1 MVSVL
6 IPVYNRNKELT
17 NLLESFVVEF
27 HSNRNDFE
35 IIIIDDDSS
44 DGSYEIAKQYT
55 LNYNFFKLLTSGY
68 RSPGMSRNIG
78 AKSAKYDW
86 LLYCDSDNL
95 MVQNW
100 TNLLYPI
107 LNKYQ
112 IYDGIWFPAQCN
124 NIKITSVKYLNKGCH
139 EINSFYYFNNY
150 IGEVVHCIKKDFLL
164 KNNYFYLKG
173 TSNDFPDLLWFSL
186 FSNNSHKIYFYDLII
201 QKYIMSSENRIS
213 SDISLEK
220 NYSQIIHYKMLLFK
234 IFKSKYIFTKYF
246 VKIVI
251 KFFFFIVIV
260 DDRKI
265 SLKNDVGL
273 LRWLS
278 KISHKIGMSQFLL
291 SKLNKKRKLHEGTI
305 C

>member
-6 IPVYNRNKELT
+6 IPVYNRQKELKK
-17 NLLESFVVEF
+17 LLQSFVDEYVL
-27 HSNRNDFE
+27 NKIPFE
-35 IIIIDDDSS
+35 VIIIDDLSD
-44 DGSYEIAKQYT
+44 DGSCEIAKSFVD
-55 LNYNFFKLLTSGY
+55 NNNFFKLTISGY

-78 AKSAKYDW
+78 AEIATFEW
-86 LLYCDSDNL
+86 LLYCDSDN
-95 MVQNW
+95 MMIKNW
-100 TNLLYPI
+100 SKLIYPI
-107 LNKYQ
+107 LKNNNSF
-112 IYDGIWFPAQCN
+112 DGIWFPAIN
-124 NIKITSVKYLNKGCH
+124 NNTILTSEKYLKKGNH
-139 EINSFYYFNNY
+139 QISSFFYFNNY

-186 FSNNSHKIYFYDLII
+186 FSNNNHKIYFYDLII
-201 QKYIMSSENRIS
+201 QKYLMSSENRIS

-234 IFKSKYIFTKYF
+234 IFKTRYIFTLYF

-265 SLKNDVGL
+265 SLKNDIGL

-278 KISHKIGMSQFLL
+278 RISYKIGMSQFLL